1 MSDSFQSL
9 IFALALAVFLV
20 YLVMASQFESLLHPF
35 IILFTIPLALVGAI
49 LGLYLTGTTISV
61 VVFIGLILLAG
72 IVVNNAIVLIDL
84 INQMREKGAEKLD
97 AILDGGKSRLRPIL
111 MTTLT
116 TTLGLLP
123 LAIGFGDGAELR
135 APMGITVIGGLLVST
150 LLTLVVI
157 PVMYS
162 IMDHKKYGTD
172 PETVTVTTEE

>member
-1 MSDSFQSL
+1 L
-9 IFALALAVFLV
+9 LV
-20 YLVMASQFESLLHPF
+20 
-35 IILFTIPLALVGAI
+35 
-49 LGLYLTGTTISV
+49 
-61 VVFIGLILLAG
+61 G

-84 INQMREKGAEKLD
+84 INQMRQNGTEKIE
-97 AILDGGKSRLRPIL
+97 AIMEGGKSRLRPIL

-150 LLTLVVI
+150 FLTLVII

-162 IMDHKKYGTD
+162 IMDRKKYVT
-172 PETVTVTTEE
+172 ETEGA